1 MSSQIE
7 HTDVGAYA
15 LGLLEDGDR
24 RAFEAHLHG
33 CGRCQAELGELS
45 GTAGALFELAPGAAE
60 PGPGSA
66 APEAFPEEDEPS
78 TPPAP
83 VIDMMRRRRR
93 ADRRFRRG
101 AYVVGTAAAA
111 VALGAGVAVG
121 TTLGG
126 DEGGEPKPPPV
137 AQSLTGQRFQATN
150 AGTGASGAV
159 GLVDK
164 GWGTQVSLEL
174 RGIKGPLRCHL
185 EAVSRDGERS
195 VVAGWRVPDK
205 GYGVPGQ
212 PKPLVMQGGTGLD
225 RQQIDRFVVRLDD
238 GGALLTIPL

>member
-45 GTAGALFELAPGAAE
+45 GTAGVLLDLAPGAAD
-60 PGPGSA
+60 P
-66 APEAFPEEDEPS
+66 APEAGEDEPS
-78 TPPAP
+78 APPAP

-101 AYVVGTAAAA
+101 AYAVGTAAAA

-121 TTLGG
+121 AALDDDGAR
-126 DEGGEPKPPPV
+126 PAPPPA
-137 AQSLTGQRFQATN
+137 AQSVTGQKFQA
-150 AGTGASGAV
+150 ADASTGASGTV

-174 RGIKGPLRCHL
+174 RGVKGPLRCHL
-185 EAVSRDGERS
+185 EAVSLDGERS
-195 VVAGWRVPDK
+195 VVAGWRVPDQ

-212 PKPLVMQGGTGLD
+212 PKPLIMQGGTGLG
-225 RQQIDRFVVRLDD
+225 RAQIDRFVVRLDD
-238 GGALLTIPL
+238 GGTLLTIPL

>member
-15 LGLLEDGDR
+15 LGLLEAGDR

-60 PGPGSA
+60 PGPEA
-66 APEAFPEEDEPS
+66 AAEGDEPS
-78 TPPAP
+78 APPAP
-83 VIDMMRRRRR
+83 VLDMVRRRRK
-93 ADRRFRRG
+93 ADRRFRRT
-101 AYVVGTAAAA
+101 AYAVGTAAAA

-121 TTLGG
+121 AALGGEGG
-126 DEGGEPKPPPV
+126 DEGKAPPV
-137 AQSLTGQRFQATN
+137 AQQSLTGQRFQATN
-150 AGTGASGAV
+150 ASTGASGAV

-185 EAVSRDGERS
+185 EAVSRSGERS

-225 RQQIDRFVVRLDD
+225 RRDIDHFTVRLDD
-238 GGALLTIPL
+238 GGTLLTIPL

>member
-1 MSSQIE
+1 MSSRVE

-24 RAFEAHLHG
+24 RAFEAHLRG
-33 CGRCQAELGELS
+33 CGQCRAELTEMS
-45 GTAGALFELAPGAAE
+45 GTAGILTALGEAGEDDPSR
-60 PGPGSA
+60 SA
-66 APEAFPEEDEPS
+66 S
-78 TPPAP
+78 PPP

-101 AYVVGTAAAA
+101 AYAAGTAAAA
-111 VALGAGVAVG
+111 VALAAGIGVG
-121 TTLGG
+121 TTLNDDGG
-126 DEGGEPKPPPV
+126 AVPNPPPTQ
-137 AQSLTGQRFQATN
+137 AIPGERFKGTN
-150 AGTGASGAV
+150 PTTGATGMV

-174 RGIKGPLRCHL
+174 RGIRGPLRCHL

-212 PKPLVMQGGTGLD
+212 PKPLVMQGGTGLT
-225 RQQIDRFVVRLDD
+225 RPEISRFEVRLDD
-238 GGALLTIPL
+238 GGTLLTIPL

>member
-24 RAFEAHLHG
+24 RAFEAHLPG
-33 CGRCQAELGELS
+33 CGRCQAELGELA
-45 GTAGALFELAPGAAE
+45 GTAGALFEVAPGAAAGPGPE
-60 PGPGSA
+60 PGPEA
-66 APEAFPEEDEPS
+66 AAEEDEPS

-101 AYVVGTAAAA
+101 AYAAGTAAAA
-111 VALGAGVAVG
+111 VALGAGIALG
-121 TTLGG
+121 TTLNG
-126 DEGGEPKPPPV
+126 DEGANPKPPPV
-137 AQSLTGQRFQATN
+137 AQPVTGQQFRATD
-150 AGTGASGAV
+150 AGTGASGTV

-185 EAVSRDGERS
+185 EAVSRDGEHS

-212 PKPLVMQGGTGLD
+212 PKPLIMQGGTGLD
-225 RQQIDRFVVRLDD
+225 RQQIDHFAVRLDS
-238 GGALLTIPL
+238 GGTLLTIPL

>member
-45 GTAGALFELAPGAAE
+45 GTAGALFELAPGSAE
-60 PGPGSA
+60 EP
-66 APEAFPEEDEPS
+66 DEPS
-78 TPPAP
+78 APPPP
-83 VIDMMRRRRR
+83 VIDMMRRRRK
-93 ADRRFRRG
+93 ADRRFRRA
-101 AYVVGTAAAA
+101 AYLVGTAAAA
-111 VALGAGVAVG
+111 VALGAGIAVG
-121 TTLGG
+121 TTLNGDDGG
-126 DEGGEPKPPPV
+126 APKPPPV
-137 AQSLTGQRFQATN
+137 AQSITGQQFRATN
-150 AGTGASGAV
+150 ASTGASGTV

-185 EAVSRDGERS
+185 EAVSRNGERS

-212 PKPLVMQGGTGLD
+212 PKPLIMQGGTGLD
-225 RQQIDRFVVRLDD
+225 RQQIDHFAVRLDT
-238 GGALLTIPL
+238 GGTLLTIPL

>member
-15 LGLLEDGDR
+15 LGLLEDADR

-45 GTAGALFELAPGAAE
+45 GAAGALFELAPGAAE
-60 PGPGSA
+60 PGAEA
-66 APEAFPEEDEPS
+66 AAEEDEPS

-101 AYVVGTAAAA
+101 AYAVGTAAAA
-111 VALGAGVAVG
+111 VALGAGIAVG
-121 TTLGG
+121 AALG
-126 DEGGEPKPPPV
+126 DEGAGQKQPPV
-137 AQSLTGQRFQATN
+137 AQSVMGEQFSAKD
-150 AGTGASGAV
+150 AGTGVSGTV

-174 RGIKGPLRCHL
+174 RGVKGPLRCHL
-185 EAVSRDGERS
+185 EAVSKAGERS
-195 VVAGWRVPDK
+195 VVAGWRVPDE

-225 RQQIDRFVVRLDD
+225 RQQIESFAVRLDT
-238 GGALLTIPL
+238 GGTLLTIPL

>member
-45 GTAGALFELAPGAAE
+45 GTAGALSELAPGSAE
-60 PGPGSA
+60 PGLDAPPEDDEPA
-66 APEAFPEEDEPS
+66 AP
-78 TPPAP
+78 PPP
-83 VIDMMRRRRR
+83 VIDMMRRRRK

-111 VALGAGVAVG
+111 VALGAGIAVG
-121 TTLGG
+121 TTLNG
-126 DEGGEPKPPPV
+126 DDGGETKPPPV
-137 AQSLTGQRFQATN
+137 AQSITGQQFRATN
-150 AGTGASGAV
+150 ASTGASGTV

-185 EAVSRDGERS
+185 EAVSQDGERS

-212 PKPLVMQGGTGLD
+212 PKPLIMQGGTGLD
-225 RQQIDRFVVRLDD
+225 RRQIDHFVVRLDT